1 MPSTYTSRIRLEKQ
15 GDGENPNSWGS
26 ILNQNVIDLVDEAI
40 AAYTTIT
47 VSSADVTLTAN
58 DGTSDQSR
66 SPFLELSGTV
76 SASLN
81 VIVPEK
87 SKAYII
93 NDKTTRENSAVITLK
108 SGSGSGS
115 GSTVASG
122 SKKMFFCDSVSV
134 YGLDYLTADT
144 TASFA
149 KLSSANT
156 FTDTN
161 TFNKPVT
168 FTSAVGFAT
177 SVSATSIYTTSI
189 AADSA
194 VVSNAVLNVVSVAG
208 SATFNSQATFSGQL
222 VVPPVTLTEAA
233 SIALDLST
241 ATTFFVSLTGNR
253 TLQNPSNALPGQSG
267 YIYVFQDN
275 TGSRT
280 LSYGDSYNF
289 PDSEIPVLST
299 VASAVDMLVYNVRG
313 VSAIDMVLVSSFG

>member
-1 MPSTYTSRIRLEKQ
+1 MPSTYTTRIRLEKQ
-15 GDGENPNSWGS
+15 ADGENPNSWGA

-40 AAYTTIT
+40 AAYTTVV

-87 SKAYII
+87 SKGYIL
-93 NDKTTRENSAVITLK
+93 NDKTTRQNDAAITFK
-108 SGSGSGS
+108 TGSGT
-115 GSTVASG
+115 GSTVPSG
-122 SKKMFFCDSVSV
+122 SRKMFFCDSVSV

-144 TASFA
+144 TAGFA
-149 KLSSANT
+149 KLSSSNT

-168 FTSAVGFAT
+168 FASTVGIAT
-177 SVSATSIYTTSI
+177 SVSATNIFTTSI

-194 VVSNAVLNVVSVAG
+194 VVSNAVLNIVSAVG
-208 SATFNSQATFSGQL
+208 SATFNSQATFTGQF
-222 VVPPVTLTEAA
+222 VIPPVTLTEAA

-241 ATTFFVSLTGNR
+241 ATTFYVSLTGNR
-253 TLQNPSNALPGQSG
+253 TLQNASNALPGQSG
-267 YIYVFQDN
+267 FIYVYQDN
-275 TGSRT
+275 TGGRT

-289 PDSEIPVLST
+289 PDAELPVLST

-313 VSAIDMVLVSSFG
+313 VSAIDMILVSSFG